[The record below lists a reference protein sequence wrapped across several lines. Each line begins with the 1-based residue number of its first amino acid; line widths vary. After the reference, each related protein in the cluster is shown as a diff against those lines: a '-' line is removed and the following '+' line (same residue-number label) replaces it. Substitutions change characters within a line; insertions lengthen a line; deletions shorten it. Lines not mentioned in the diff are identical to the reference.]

1 MSDDQLFN
9 SRGDYVPFGINR
21 LDVERCHLGDW
32 GSNPAEKNISAT
44 NGIFKQRSNARY
56 VRRQKERILKKSR
69 HQSQV
74 KPLLKTLNFR
84 GFGE

>member
-32 GSNPAEKNISAT
+32 GSNPAEKNVSQT
-44 NGIFKQRSNARY
+44 GYFQSRTSTRTM
-56 VRRQKERILKKSR
+56 RRKRERMLKKAR
-69 HQSQV
+69 
-74 KPLLKTLNFR
+74 KR
-84 GFGE
+84 GEI